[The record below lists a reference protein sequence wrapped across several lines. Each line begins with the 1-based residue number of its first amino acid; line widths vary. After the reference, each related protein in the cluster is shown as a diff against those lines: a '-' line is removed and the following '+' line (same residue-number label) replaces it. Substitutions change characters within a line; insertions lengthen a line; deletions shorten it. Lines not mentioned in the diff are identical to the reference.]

1 LTEFSEVRY
10 ELATPSNGKDT
21 PFGGCAARVKPCTLS
36 LVYTL
41 GQGLPL
47 LPPCLSEVREVDAMR
62 RRLTV
67 LVVMAVVLAMLL
79 AMVGMASAAPGNG
92 KGFGRGIG
100 GGNTTHADNGNHTAT
115 GGGPLN
121 NPNVIGSGG
130 VDGSAPPSAP
140 SDLLIDEVYVNTQ
153 APSMNHMNITW
164 KDNSS
169 DETRFE
175 VQYQDNTDNTW
186 HSVDVPAD
194 TGTWSQQGVTN
205 DVRYTYRLRAC
216 DSSVCSDWAK
226 NATRAQ
232 DQYVAATARP
242 QWDDLSNFT
251 KLDYGVYWFK
261 CGTCRTTNSDGSQ
274 GAKTSD
280 GIKAD
285 PTDVGTAYY
294 DSDKPTLI
302 YIHGIQPN
310 GRKERESF
318 VSPTD
323 KTSDTASGWNQQGYN
338 TGIFYWNQIADDNGA
353 IFGTPLPPHIAEA
366 KVWGQWSGQ
375 NFMRWRTIGGG
386 FSTEGLPSNTTVASL
401 FRDSYTEALKNQNN
415 PYIRLAAHSLGNQVA
430 IRGTYLLAGTA
441 PASLR
446 PKRVALL
453 DPYYSQNNP
462 YLTIRP
468 RDEATK
474 LVGQLKSVGTLFE
487 YYKTSN
493 NLLIDTVDTIANQM
507 AYVRIVPSYA
517 GPAAAHGVAVHWYL
531 TSVSYRPPAFTYSS
545 RRNPTP
551 AGFAPSAAMPDT
563 DLQRIDSCTQGC
575 YWWYQ
580 RNGRNTPIVT
590 DDDFTTE
597 TGSFK

>member
-1 LTEFSEVRY
+1 
-10 ELATPSNGKDT
+10 
-21 PFGGCAARVKPCTLS
+21 
-36 LVYTL
+36 
-41 GQGLPL
+41 
-47 LPPCLSEVREVDAMR
+47 MR

-67 LVVMAVVLAMLL
+67 LVVMAVIVALSGCAGMGQES
-79 AMVGMASAAPGNG
+79 MVNDNAPA
-92 KGFGRGIG
+92 G
-100 GGNTTHADNGNHTAT
+100 GQTQQQLQQD
-115 GGGPLN
+115 N

-130 VDGSAPPSAP
+130 DDSSAPPPAP

-194 TGTWSQQGVTN
+194 AGEWSQQGVTN
-205 DVRYTYRLRAC
+205 DVRYTYRVRAC

-261 CGTCRTTNSDGSQ
+261 CGTCRTTKSDGSQ
-274 GAKTSD
+274 GAQTSD

-294 DSDKPTLI
+294 DSDKPTFI
-302 YIHGIQPN
+302 HIHGIQPN
-310 GRKERESF
+310 GRKERGSF

-323 KTSDTASGWNQQGYN
+323 KTSDTASGWNQRGYN

-353 IFGTPLPPHIAEA
+353 IFGTPLPPLIAEA

-375 NFMRWRTIGGG
+375 NYMRWRTIGGG

-401 FRDSYTEALKNQNN
+401 FSASYTEALTNQNN

-430 IRGTYLLAGTA
+430 IKGTDLLAGTA

-453 DPYYSQNNP
+453 DPYYSRTNAH
-462 YLTIRP
+462 LTIRP

-517 GPAAAHGVAVHWYL
+517 GNPTEAHSVAVHWYL
-531 TSVSYRPPAFTYSS
+531 TSASYRPPAFTYDSS

-563 DLQRIDSCTQGC
+563 DLQTIDSCTQGC

>member
-1 LTEFSEVRY
+1 
-10 ELATPSNGKDT
+10 
-21 PFGGCAARVKPCTLS
+21 
-36 LVYTL
+36 
-41 GQGLPL
+41 
-47 LPPCLSEVREVDAMR
+47 MR

-67 LVVMAVVLAMLL
+67 LEVMAVMLAMLL
-79 AMVGMASAAPGNG
+79 AMAGMASAAPGNG
-92 KGFGRGIG
+92 KGFGQGIG

-140 SDLLIDEVYVNTQ
+140 SDLLINEVYVNTQ

-164 KDNSS
+164 KDNSL

-175 VQYQDNTDNTW
+175 VQYQDNIDNTW
-186 HSVDVPAD
+186 HSVDVPTDA
-194 TGTWSQQGVTN
+194 GNWSQQGVTN
-205 DVRYTYRLRAC
+205 DVRYTYRVRAC

-353 IFGTPLPPHIAEA
+353 IFGTPLPPLIAEA

-375 NFMRWRTIGGG
+375 NYMRWRTIGGG

-441 PASLR
+441 PANLR

-453 DPYYSQNNP
+453 DPYYSQTNP
-462 YLTIRP
+462 HLTIRP

-493 NLLIDTVDTIANQM
+493 NRLINTVDTIANQM